1 MYQLGYLSERLEFIP
16 TIAQWHF
23 QEWGHHGVGDS
34 VERRVEWLTEA
45 ANRQQVPT
53 VIIAYEGDKVLG
65 TAMLVESDMKI
76 RRELTPWV
84 ASVYVAAEECGKG
97 IGAALV
103 LRVTEEA
110 KALGYARIYLFAFDA
125 EKYYA
130 RMGWQLRER
139 VEYLGVEVAVMERD
153 L

>member
-1 MYQLGYLSERLEFIP
+1 
-16 TIAQWHF
+16 
-23 QEWGHHGVGDS
+23 
-34 VERRVEWLTEA
+34 
-45 ANRQQVPT
+45 
-53 VIIAYEGDKVLG
+53 
-65 TAMLVESDMKI
+65 MLVESDMKI

-84 ASVYVAAEECGKG
+84 ASVYVAAEERGKG

-103 LRVTEEA
+103 RRVTEEA
-110 KALGYARIYLFAFDA
+110 KALGYAKIYLFAFDA

-130 RMGWQLRER
+130 RMGWQLREK